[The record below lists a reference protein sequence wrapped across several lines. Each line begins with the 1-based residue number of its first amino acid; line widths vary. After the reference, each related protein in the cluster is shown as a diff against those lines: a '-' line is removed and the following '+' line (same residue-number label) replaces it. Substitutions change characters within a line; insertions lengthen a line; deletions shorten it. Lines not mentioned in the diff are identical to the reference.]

1 MYECE
6 RSCMDK
12 TEVGKQKGEEAG
24 KVGAEEGDCKR
35 ERSR

>member
-1 MYECE
+1 
-6 RSCMDK
+6 MDK